1 MRKPYFRILMSSA
14 LSACVTLSGCA
25 IHPLPEDV
33 TNLTTYDIVRQI
45 RCETAEAG
53 KKLVLDALHKWT
65 DAGFTGSLAASTV
78 SLNIL
83 NHYNNDPQGFFANL
97 NPDKE
102 FTKESAGENAQQ
114 FAFVLDSIYSLGLAY
129 AFQLNMTSQGS
140 INPSAANFLG
150 PWASKFTLGVAADF
164 TGTRNNQRQFAT
176 TDTMRQLF
184 KDLAVNSRAGVR
196 ISPYCDGYIR
206 GPNQTYPIAGEIGV
220 YKTLWDYLN
229 LAIFTNLSPAK
240 TGAQPLADQLIFT
253 TTIDLSLAPKV
264 VFTPVGPN
272 FQATD
277 LSGTFG
283 IRRVD
288 MHQVTIGVATNG
300 AAAQAQVEELG
311 NFAFSR
317 TPAPTPAAKA
327 AEPAVKLGAP
337 ATFNTFIVTP
347 RTMEEFYAAKQADI
361 LLSRQLQ
368 ITIGPR

>member
-1 MRKPYFRILMSSA
+1 
-14 LSACVTLSGCA
+14 
-25 IHPLPEDV
+25 
-33 TNLTTYDIVRQI
+33 
-45 RCETAEAG
+45 
-53 KKLVLDALHKWT
+53 
-65 DAGFTGSLAASTV
+65 
-78 SLNIL
+78 
-83 NHYNNDPQGFFANL
+83 L

-196 ISPYCDGYIR
+196 ISRYCDGYIR

-283 IRRVD
+283 VRRVD

-311 NFAFSR
+311 TFAFSR

-327 AEPAVKLGAP
+327 AEPAVKLGVP